1 MGRSGFRDPS
11 LASTAL
17 LGMKEKDQPKN
28 TNKVGDGGLD

>member
-11 LASTAL
+11 LSSAL
-17 LGMKEKDQPKN
+17 PCMKEKGQPKN